1 MDGRY
6 IEGYAVDVSYKP
18 TIPFPHQGGPYGVP
32 PSEPN
37 IDYPPPP
44 PMPIHVPPPRHMWS
58 NPPGPNPFIASPLPP
73 IAPPQPPPN
82 FAIWPFSGP
91 PAVDVVPRRQSAS
104 PPMTAPTPAPAPE
117 PSPPPP
123 YCALPPIPEL
133 ESQGGFTP
141 PTGETTLESP
151 SGKTPWDPCN
161 LFIKNLDDEVIA
173 TQRDLEN
180 LFSEY
185 GTITSAFLATY
196 PPKDSSLAVSK
207 GFGFVA
213 FSRPQEADL
222 AKEKMNG
229 SIIGRKKIFVSYAE
243 KKEDR
248 QMRLRILFANVEKLA
263 EERSKMAITPEMM
276 GEMKRNTKEE
286 RVYGRGFFGDTQDR
300 PTIDMM
306 TPWSLGPRP
315 SSRSITTLTC

>member
-6 IEGYAVDVSYKP
+6 IEGYAVEVSYKP
-18 TIPFPHQGGPYGVP
+18 AIPVPHQGPYGIP

-37 IDYPPPP
+37 IDYPPPLP
-44 PMPIHVPPPRHMWS
+44 PMPIHVPPPRGMWS
-58 NPPGPNPFIASPLPP
+58 GPSGPNPFVAPPLPP

-82 FAIWPFSGP
+82 FTMWPFSSP
-91 PAVDVVPRRQSAS
+91 PIIDVVPRMRTAS
-104 PPMTAPTPAPAPE
+104 PPMTAPTPTVAPE

-123 YCALPPIPEL
+123 YSALPLIPEI
-133 ESQGGFTP
+133 ESHEGFTP
-141 PTGETTLESP
+141 PIGDTTLESP
-151 SGKTPWDPCN
+151 SGKTPFDPCN

-196 PPKDSSLAVSK
+196 APTDSSSLAVSK

-222 AKEKMNG
+222 AKDKMNG
-229 SIIGRKKIFVSYAE
+229 RIVGRKKIFVSYAE

-248 QMRLRILFANVEKLA
+248 QMRLKILFANAEKLA
-263 EERSKMAITPEMM
+263 EEMRSELNIKPDLM
-276 GEMKRNTKEE
+276 GEIIKDTE
-286 RVYGRGFFGDTQDR
+286 RISRRGVFLGPYDEST
-300 PTIDMM
+300 PDMM
-306 TPWSLGPRP
+306 SAGSSIGPRLSP
-315 SSRSITTLTC
+315 RLSPY

>member
-6 IEGYAVDVSYKP
+6 IEGYAVEVSYKP
-18 TIPFPHQGGPYGVP
+18 AIPVPHQGSYGTP

-37 IDYPPPP
+37 IDYSLPPP
-44 PMPIHVPPPRHMWS
+44 PMPIHVPPPRSMWS
-58 NPPGPNPFIASPLPP
+58 GPPRPNPFIAPPLPP

-82 FAIWPFSGP
+82 FTMWPFS
-91 PAVDVVPRRQSAS
+91 S
-104 PPMTAPTPAPAPE
+104 PPVIDAVPPMEPASLPTTAPTPTPAPE

-123 YCALPPIPEL
+123 YSALPPIHKIEFH
-133 ESQGGFTP
+133 EGFTP
-141 PTGETTLESP
+141 PIGDTTLELL
-151 SGKTPWDPCN
+151 SGKTPCDPCN
-161 LFIKNLDDEVIA
+161 LFIKNLDDEVVA

-185 GTITSAFLATY
+185 GTITSAFLAIY
-196 PPKDSSLAVSK
+196 APKDSSSLAVSK

-229 SIIGRKKIFVSYAE
+229 CIIGRKKIFVSYAE

-248 QMRLRILFANVEKLA
+248 QMKLKVFFANVEKLA
-263 EERSKMAITPEMM
+263 EGMRSELHVEPDLI
-276 GEMKRNTKEE
+276 GEIKKNTRDE
-286 RVYGRGFFGDTQDR
+286 RVSGRSVFRGLPDGSTM
-300 PTIDMM
+300 DMM
-306 TPWSLGPRP
+306 IPGSFGPRP
-315 SSRSITTLTC
+315 SPRLSSY